1 MAVELNSM
9 TGFGSCS
16 VKTDIGNIQVE
27 VKSVNS
33 RFLDVSVQA
42 NNEAIRQLEPQL
54 KKLITDDPLIKR
66 GKVDCHITVTRAGG
80 SSVGIDTEALKDL
93 IALQK
98 TVRKQVKSKEMT
110 TAEILLFPGILN
122 SKDISEEDL
131 SKDVFGALKEALKK
145 FNESRRAEGT
155 KLAGILVAQC
165 DEIDKLVTNLR
176 TKIPDIVNALEQK
189 LTKRLEDAL
198 SERLSNNS
206 SLSAEEV
213 NERICQEVTLF
224 ATKIDVAEEMDR
236 LMTHTANVRETLKKG
251 GAVGRKLDFVI
262 QELNREANT
271 LGSKAASI
279 EMTDTAIELKLHIE
293 QMREQIQNMQ

>member
-33 RFLDVSVQA
+33 RFLDVNVQA
-42 NNEAIRQLEPQL
+42 NNEAVRQLEPKL
-54 KKLITDDPLIKR
+54 KKIITDDPLIKR
-66 GKVDCHITVTRAGG
+66 GKVDCHITITNAGG
-80 SSVGIDTEALKDL
+80 SSVGIDTEALKGL

-98 TVRKQVKSKEMT
+98 SVRKQVKSKEMT

-131 SKDVFGALKEALKK
+131 SKAVFGALKEALKK
-145 FNESRRAEGT
+145 FNESRSAEGA
-155 KLAGILVAQC
+155 KLAGILMTQC

-176 TKIPDIVNALEQK
+176 TRIPDIVNALEQK

-198 SERLSNNS
+198 SEKLSTNS
-206 SLSAEEV
+206 SLSAEEI

-224 ATKIDVAEEMDR
+224 AAKMDVAEEMDR
-236 LMTHTANVRETLKKG
+236 LMTHTANVRETLKNG